1 MNVPKVYTNVAHM
14 LNAWMLMEI
23 ITVCANLD
31 MTEMDALVQLVR
43 EYVMPINCSRP
54 IPVHMRFKGY

>member
-31 MTEMDALVQLVR
+31 MTEMDTLVQLVR
-43 EYVMPINCSRP
+43 EYVR
-54 IPVHMRFKGY
+54 